1 MRGGERVKEF
11 LRPFVDSKTWDL
23 CVIWKLGEDPS
34 RYTFSFLGFFV
45 RCSCESCSYILFSF
59 TKKLPFFSCLL
70 SLPLLSGLGDFVFG
84 SVIDFLNRFE
94 LKVSTFRLIPNNFWL
109 CSIRFL
115 WFLSLLPHL
124 VF

>member
-1 MRGGERVKEF
+1 MMMRGGEGVKEF

-59 TKKLPFFSCLL
+59 SKKLPFFSC
-70 SLPLLSGLGDFVFG
+70 FV
-84 SVIDFLNRFE
+84 VILA
-94 LKVSTFRLIPNNFWL
+94 LWIGTFCFWL
-109 CSIRFL
+109 CY
-115 WFLSLLPHL
+115 WFPES
-124 VF
+124 F